1 MQKRQTSVRQVGE
14 CVGSVGSVEALQ
26 SLVGRWRKHTQTPTR
41 LPAPMFRLRQ
51 TWLDLLQLLSVS
63 PPPRPPLSISA
74 LPAELLLAVFA
85 SLADDDAAALRA
97 CTLVCSEWRALA
109 QPRLFHEIVLST
121 ADMRKSLQFQQFM
134 LSSPTIRAAVR
145 AVTVHFPDLDS
156 WAPDRRRAAN
166 LMADVL
172 ELLPRPER
180 LRLYGAR
187 FSDYRIKWSR
197 LSNHLKNSIR
207 TLLHRP
213 SMTTLLIDG
222 WVLDVN
228 HPEFNTIFAD
238 ASHSLTSISLL
249 DISDGIW
256 GVHEVP
262 AVPSRRLALDKLTV
276 TNTFSKDVK
285 FIEWLS
291 RPESIFDLEQLT
303 SLHVV
308 ESRDDASVSLLTS
321 LIGPSLEHLE
331 VNISYT
337 PQDSSIG
344 LSTCTGLRSL
354 SLSFGVFYTE
364 LYYSSLPWIC
374 ATLDTLSPHNAL
386 SSLSL
391 SLYITHPRNTNA
403 RVFPPPPVG
412 RFNYERWARL
422 GAVLRNPKFA
432 GVGEVRVQ
440 LVHHGIDARGY
451 SQMAAGRMGEV
462 GERVRWRF
470 LRDDSPDV
478 EDATPT

>member
-1 MQKRQTSVRQVGE
+1 
-14 CVGSVGSVEALQ
+14 
-26 SLVGRWRKHTQTPTR
+26 
-41 LPAPMFRLRQ
+41 MFRLRQ
-51 TWLDLLQLLSVS
+51 TWLDLLQLLAVS
-63 PPPRPPLSISA
+63 PPPRPPLSIAA
-74 LPAELLLAVFA
+74 LPAELLLTVFA
-85 SLADDDAAALRA
+85 SLADADAAALRA

-121 ADMRKSLQFQQFM
+121 EDMRKSIAFQQFM
-134 LSSPTIRAAVR
+134 LSSPTVRAAVR

-172 ELLPRPER
+172 ELLPRPES

-238 ASHSLTSISLL
+238 ASTSLTSISLL

-291 RPESIFDLEQLT
+291 RPESIFDLAQLT

-422 GAVLRNPKFA
+422 GAVLRGPKFA
-432 GVGEVRVQ
+432 GIGEVRVC
-440 LVHHGIDARGY
+440 
-451 SQMAAGRMGEV
+451 S
-462 GERVRWRF
+462 W
-470 LRDDSPDV
+470 
-478 EDATPT
+478 